1 MIRGKFIVDRQRALF
16 YGFIIGLVL
25 LFAPIPGVFYLMDD
39 NEAVFRYLG
48 LVICVTCA
56 IPLIIDVIEVF
67 KNIFKEER

>member
-1 MIRGKFIVDRQRALF
+1 MIKGKLIVDRQRALF

-25 LFAPIPGVFYLMDD
+25 LIAPIPGVFYWLDD

-48 LVICVTCA
+48 LLICVTCA

-67 KNIFKEER
+67 MNIFKKDR

>member
-1 MIRGKFIVDRQRALF
+1 MNRGNLIVDRQRALF

-25 LFAPIPGVFYLMDD
+25 LIAPIPGVFYWMDD

>member
-1 MIRGKFIVDRQRALF
+1 MNRGKLIVDRQRALF

-25 LFAPIPGVFYLMDD
+25 LIAPIPAVFYWMDD